1 MATAQIGSPCQQGLA
16 MAPPGLS
23 LGAPARREL
32 IVLRAAF
39 SQDEANHGTARYP
52 VGADGLVRV
61 PIEAVGPLMMVG
73 GFVPA
78 KTAGESVS
86 SGALR
91 LHHDDA
97 TGCSYAG
104 LQYQS
109 DLSGDVTVPA
119 KAASELA
126 SHGFVP
132 VVDKASAASSRSQS
146 ERHTL
151 HIKA

>member
-1 MATAQIGSPCQQGLA
+1 MATVQIGAPCQQGLA
-16 MAPPGLS
+16 MVSPRLS
-23 LGAPARREL
+23 PGAPASREL

-52 VGADGLVRV
+52 VGVGGLVRV
-61 PIEAVGPLMMVG
+61 PIEAVGPLMTVG

-78 KTAGESVS
+78 KTTGESVS

-104 LQYQS
+104 LQYLS
-109 DLSGDVTVPA
+109 DFSGDVTVPA
-119 KAASELA
+119 EAASELA

-132 VVDKASAASSRSQS
+132 VVDKANAASSRSPS
-146 ERHTL
+146 ERHAL